1 MAFTDTAVF
10 SATLATLSESSLGNV
25 NVPSGRTYTITSFWG
40 AGAGGGTYKISVDT
54 YPSMQGVRVQ
64 NSSDPTNIGG
74 TIKYSENISVQ
85 GPAEISAT
93 MTNLSTTSTVCKINM
108 EYIDSAGAT
117 N

>member
-1 MAFTDTAVF
+1 MAFTDNQVF
-10 SATLATLSESSLGNV
+10 IQTIGSVSETSMGTV
-25 NVPSGRTYTITSFWG
+25 NVPSGRTYTITSLWG
-40 AGAGGGTYKISVDT
+40 AGAGGGTYKLSIDT

-64 NSSDPTNIGG
+64 NATDPTQIGS
-74 TIKYSENISVQ
+74 TLAYNENISIS

-93 MTNLSTTSTVCKINM
+93 ITNLSASSTVCKINM

>member
-1 MAFTDTAVF
+1 MAFTDSQSF
-10 SATLATLSESSLGNV
+10 SATINSTSETSMGQI
-25 NVPSGRTYTITSFWG
+25 NVPSGRTYTITSLWG
-40 AGAGGGTYKISVDT
+40 AGAGGGIYKISIDT

-64 NSSDPTNIGG
+64 NSTDPTQIAS
-74 TIKYSENISVQ
+74 TIAYAENIAIS

-93 MTNLSTTSTVCKINM
+93 MTNLSSSSTVCRINM